1 MTLAVQSGILTQIRV
16 TPISSALVRG
26 SETLAM
32 VRLLDR
38 LGNQTTPDL
47 HSLRLDVTGGYIRG
61 ADGEK
66 RMSMTMDVMESQVP
80 IVIGADTAG
89 TLHITATID
98 GTVVSNQDITIYDS
112 AQIVLKRDR
121 DPRV

>member
-1 MTLAVQSGILTQIRV
+1 
-16 TPISSALVRG
+16 
-26 SETLAM
+26 M

-38 LGNQTTPDL
+38 LSNPITPDL

-61 ADGEK
+61 TDGSK
-66 RMSMTMDVMESQVP
+66 RTNMTLDVMESQVP

-98 GTVVSNQDITIYDS
+98 GTIVSNQDITIYES
-112 AQIVLKRDR
+112 AQIVLTRER
-121 DPRV
+121 DPRVGEPSI